1 MKKILTFIKKE
12 TVLTVAWA
20 LAALSAFWVRPGALY
35 FDYIDFRSLGILWGL
50 MAIMQGLK
58 CNGVFEAIGW
68 KLLEKTRKVG
78 ELVAVLVFLCFF
90 TAMFITN
97 DVALITFVP
106 FTVMMLINCRKE
118 ELMIPVIV
126 LQTIAAN
133 LGSMLTPIGNPQNL
147 YLYGLSGLSIR
158 EFLLYMLPFSA
169 VSAVLLLAALALI
182 RGKEQKIRAGEHSK
196 GVRKYDKKRTLRITV
211 YLALFIFSLLVVVHV
226 VPCCFLVISVLI
238 LLFVLEK
245 RVLLDIDY
253 ALLFT
258 FIGFFI
264 FTGNIGNVDIIKE
277 FLQHLVAGREV
288 FVGIL
293 TSQCISNVPAALLL
307 SGFTTDY
314 KSLLLGV
321 NLGGLGTLI
330 ASMAS
335 LISYKFLV
343 NQYPDKK
350 GRYMLWFTIANI
362 VFLLILSGFYFLIY
376 K

>member
-1 MKKILTFIKKE
+1 
-12 TVLTVAWA
+12 
-20 LAALSAFWVRPGALY
+20 
-35 FDYIDFRSLGILWGL
+35 

-169 VSAVLLLAALALI
+169 VSAVLLLASLALI
-182 RGKEQKIRAGEHSK
+182 RGKGQKIRAEVHSK
-196 GVRKYDKKRTLRITV
+196 GVRKDDKKRILRITV
-211 YLALFIFSLLVVVHV
+211 YLILFVFSLLVVVHV

-238 LLFVLEK
+238 LLFILEK
-245 RVLLDIDY
+245 RVLLDVDY

-258 FIGFFI
+258 CRKGSICQ
-264 FTGNIGNVDIIKE
+264 DSDKPMY
-277 FLQHLVAGREV
+277 QQCSRSSA
-288 FVGIL
+288 FVRL
-293 TSQCISNVPAALLL
+293 YDRL
-307 SGFTTDY
+307 
-314 KSLLLGV
+314 
-321 NLGGLGTLI
+321 
-330 ASMAS
+330 
-335 LISYKFLV
+335 
-343 NQYPDKK
+343 
-350 GRYMLWFTIANI
+350 
-362 VFLLILSGFYFLIY
+362 
-376 K
+376 

>member
-20 LAALSAFWVRPGALY
+20 LAALSAFWVRPGACY
-35 FDYIDFRSLGILWGL
+35 FDYIDFRSLGILWSL

-58 CNGVFEAIGW
+58 CNGVFGAIGW

-106 FTVMMLINCRKE
+106 FTVMMLVNCRKE

-264 FTGNIGNVDIIKE
+264 FTGNMGNVDIIKE

>member
-1 MKKILTFIKKE
+1 MKKIVTFIKKE

-20 LAALSAFWVRPGALY
+20 LAALSAFWVRQGAFY
-35 FDYIDFRSLGILWGL
+35 FDYIDFRSLGILWSL

-169 VSAVLLLAALALI
+169 VSAVLLLASLALI
-182 RGKEQKIRAGEHSK
+182 RGKGQKIRAEVHSK
-196 GVRKYDKKRTLRITV
+196 GVRKDDKKRILRITV
-211 YLALFIFSLLVVVHV
+211 YLILFVFSLLVVVHV

-238 LLFVLEK
+238 LLFILEK
-245 RVLLDIDY
+245 RVLLDVDY

-264 FTGNIGNVDIIKE
+264 FTGNMGNIDIIQE
-277 FLQHLVAGREV
+277 FLQYLVAGREV

-314 KSLLLGV
+314 KALLLGV

>member
-1 MKKILTFIKKE
+1 
-12 TVLTVAWA
+12 
-20 LAALSAFWVRPGALY
+20 
-35 FDYIDFRSLGILWGL
+35 

-264 FTGNIGNVDIIKE
+264 FTGNMGNVDIIKE

>member
-20 LAALSAFWVRPGALY
+20 LAALSAFWVRPGACY
-35 FDYIDFRSLGILWGL
+35 FDYIDFRSLGILWSL
-50 MAIMQGLK
+50 MAIMQGLR

-68 KLLEKTRKVG
+68 KLLEKTGKVG

>member
-20 LAALSAFWVRPGALY
+20 LAALSAFWVRPGACY
-35 FDYIDFRSLGILWGL
+35 FDYIDFRSLGILWSL

-264 FTGNIGNVDIIKE
+264 FTGNMGNVDIIKE

>member
-20 LAALSAFWVRPGALY
+20 LAALSAFWVRPGACY
-35 FDYIDFRSLGILWGL
+35 FDYIDFRSLGILWSL

-196 GVRKYDKKRTLRITV
+196 GVRKYDKKRILRITV

-264 FTGNIGNVDIIKE
+264 FTGNMGNVDIIKE

>member
-20 LAALSAFWVRPGALY
+20 LAALSAFWVRPGACY
-35 FDYIDFRSLGILWGL
+35 FDYIDFRSLGILWSL

-196 GVRKYDKKRTLRITV
+196 GVRKYDKKRILRITV

-264 FTGNIGNVDIIKE
+264 FTGNMGNVDIIKE

-362 VFLLILSGFYFLIY
+362 IFLLILSGFYFLIY

>member
-20 LAALSAFWVRPGALY
+20 LAALSAFWVRPGAFY
-35 FDYIDFRSLGILWGL
+35 FDYIDFRSLVILWSL

-68 KLLEKTRKVG
+68 KLLEKTGKVG

-226 VPCCFLVISVLI
+226 VPCCFLVISVLV

-264 FTGNIGNVDIIKE
+264 FTGNMGNVDIIKE

>member
-20 LAALSAFWVRPGALY
+20 LAALSAFWVRPGACY
-35 FDYIDFRSLGILWGL
+35 FDYIDFRSLGILWSL

-68 KLLEKTRKVG
+68 KLLEKTGKVG

-106 FTVMMLINCRKE
+106 FTVMMLVNCRKE

-264 FTGNIGNVDIIKE
+264 FTGNMGNVDIIKE

>member
-20 LAALSAFWVRPGALY
+20 LAALSAFWVRPGACY
-35 FDYIDFRSLGILWGL
+35 FDYIDFRSLGILWSL

-68 KLLEKTRKVG
+68 KLLEKTGKVG

-106 FTVMMLINCRKE
+106 FTVMMLVNCRKE

-362 VFLLILSGFYFLIY
+362 VFLLILSGFYCLIY

>member
-20 LAALSAFWVRPGALY
+20 LAALSAFWVRPGACY
-35 FDYIDFRSLGILWGL
+35 FDYIDFRSLGILWSL

-106 FTVMMLINCRKE
+106 FTVMMLVNCRKE

-264 FTGNIGNVDIIKE
+264 FTGNMGNVDIIKE

>member
-12 TVLTVAWA
+12 TVLAVAWA
-20 LAALSAFWVRPGALY
+20 LAALSAFWVRPGACY
-35 FDYIDFRSLGILWGL
+35 FDYIDFRSLGILWSL

-58 CNGVFEAIGW
+58 CNGAFEAIGW
-68 KLLEKTRKVG
+68 KLLEKTGKVG

>member
-20 LAALSAFWVRPGALY
+20 LAALSAFWVRPGAFY
-35 FDYIDFRSLGILWGL
+35 FDYIDFRSLGILWSL

-264 FTGNIGNVDIIKE
+264 FTGNMGNVDIIKE

-362 VFLLILSGFYFLIY
+362 IFLLILSGFYFLIY

>member
-20 LAALSAFWVRPGALY
+20 LAALSAFWVRPGACY
-35 FDYIDFRSLGILWGL
+35 FDYIDFRSLGILWSL

-68 KLLEKTRKVG
+68 KLLEKTGKVG

-106 FTVMMLINCRKE
+106 FTVMMLVNCRKE